1 MRMGM
6 ARWIRLWPVYRQ
18 LTAAL
23 LAQTTV
29 PAWALLAGSAWKRF
43 GTFEAGV
50 ASTKDPKYVVVPQR
64 EGLEAADGERHPPT

>member
-6 ARWIRLWPVYRQ
+6 ARWIRLWPVYRR

-29 PAWALLAGSAWKRF
+29 PAWRF

-50 ASTKDPKYVVVPQR
+50 ASAKDPKYVVLPQR
-64 EGLEAADGERHPPT
+64 AGLEAADGERHPPT

>member
-6 ARWIRLWPVYRQ
+6 ARWIRLWPAYRQ

-29 PAWALLAGSAWKRF
+29 PA
-43 GTFEAGV
+43 
-50 ASTKDPKYVVVPQR
+50 
-64 EGLEAADGERHPPT
+64 DGERHPPT